1 MKSDLFMHEVRQTST
16 VFGRKTDVKVVFHGD
31 QACTN
36 GDMIM
41 LPELARGVDVSDET
55 AAVMRGYTDHEAG
68 HIRHS
73 NMKLLMKT
81 YERWIGE
88 SKVLLKSL
96 HNALEDV
103 WLEQRVRAEYPGSE
117 VNLRATTEAVNQG
130 FLDRVASGEIDAS
143 DARDLMFVGPV
154 AITWAGRKS
163 YGGPT
168 CEQCL
173 DVLSP
178 EDRARVEGWAAKVD
192 ACTSTKDTIKLAE
205 AIYEELK
212 AYEAARPKP
221 EKKPEPMIKIAD
233 KGKGKGA
240 EASEGGPTEDGLTAS
255 GEPTDVGEEKGDEGE
270 GDEDGYEIDED
281 IDRPSE
287 SDEVDG
293 DEDGDEDGA
302 GSGDED
308 EGEGD
313 ASGEGDDGE
322 GDGEGEDGCDDEGD
336 LPDDEGG
343 SSGTDGTGRETD
355 ATEARSGRTERVFE
369 DFDVKSAVEK
379 KLADDKL
386 IGAGVTRG
394 DGYLPFS
401 TSHDK
406 WHHRKLDTDLS
417 KHLRQPDASGYDR
430 ALERMQGEVNG
441 VRRTLERALVSKQQR
456 DWVGGRD
463 AGRLD
468 ARRFSAVMAGRTSV
482 FKERTDRAELD
493 TALTV
498 MVDLSGSMKGA
509 GKANVARD
517 CVMAL
522 VEAVDRTG
530 IAYEV
535 VGFSNRR
542 ELPRGWTKQ
551 VNEGIARGMKYARWE
566 PLDMVIFKAF
576 EERLFEAKGALYNI
590 PQFVGGENTDGE
602 AIAMAYSRLKAR
614 SERRKVLLTLSDGAP
629 ACSSANSDA
638 LRAHLGR
645 AITAVKRDGC
655 SCLGVGIMDDTV
667 ARYYPEHV
675 VVNSISDLAGK
686 TLALLGK
693 QLLGE
698 RVGALMAAAG

>member
-154 AITWAGRKS
+154 AITWAGRKG

-205 AIYEELK
+205 SIYEELK

-221 EKKPEPMIKIAD
+221 EKKPEPMIKIA
-233 KGKGKGA
+233 GKGKGIK
-240 EASEGGPTEDGLTAS
+240 ASEGEHTEDGLTAS
-255 GEPTDVGEEKGDEGE
+255 GEPTDMGEEKGDEGE
-270 GDEDGYEIDED
+270 GDED

-302 GSGDED
+302 GSGDGDED
-308 EGEGD
+308 EGD
-313 ASGEGDDGE
+313 ASGEGDEGEGE
-322 GDGEGEDGCDDEGD
+322 GDADAAPPSGEGGA
-336 LPDDEGG
+336 P
-343 SSGTDGTGRETD
+343 GTGRETD

-386 IGAGVTRG
+386 IGADVTRG

-417 KHLRQPDASGYDR
+417 HHLRQPDARGYDR

-456 DWVGGRD
+456 DWLGGRD

-468 ARRFSAVMAGRTSV
+468 ARRFSAVMAGRTNV

-498 MVDLSGSMKGA
+498 MVDLSGSMKGS
-509 GKANVARD
+509 GKADVARD

-551 VNEGIARGMKYARWE
+551 INEGIERGMKYARWE

-590 PQFVGGENTDGE
+590 PLFVGGENTDGE

-629 ACSSANSDA
+629 ACSSANHDA

-645 AITAVKRDGC
+645 AIEAVKRDGC
-655 SCLGVGIMDDTV
+655 SCLGVGIMDNTV
-667 ARYYPEHV
+667 AQYYPEHV
-675 VVNSISDLAGK
+675 VVKSISDLAGK

-698 RVGALMAAAG
+698 RVAALMAAAG